1 MYATFKPDRKFMGP
15 LPETFKLTISLM
27 TACGLCQTLNVGK
40 ESQIQG
46 LFPRPYPIK
55 AFVIW
60 KGFLFLLI

>member
-1 MYATFKPDRKFMGP
+1 MGP